1 MDKLKERLIQMLRE
15 SADRPVKLKEIA
27 RRLNISSDEVRSLRT
42 AVKELVEAGEL
53 VRTRGKRFGIP
64 EHMNLIVGTLI
75 GHPDGYGFVEPLPRA
90 GQVNLPDIYVSGRDM
105 DEAMHGDRVVVRISG
120 HLTSQRIRGEIIRVL
135 ERAHRTIVG
144 YYEESRNFG
153 YVVPIDSRVT
163 QHIYVDLADTLGA
176 RPGQV
181 VTAEITEYPSYHR
194 NPEGQIIEILGWKG
208 EKGLDTELL
217 IRKHGL
223 PPEFSPV
230 VLGAAGKLPETIPAG
245 ELGRRVDLRELLLVT
260 IDPADAKD
268 FDDAVSLE
276 MTERG
281 NYLLGVHIADVSY
294 YIEQGGIIDDEAY
307 NRATSIYLEDRVLPM
322 LPERISNNL
331 CSLREREDRL
341 AFSVKME
348 ITPKGK
354 VVGADIFDSV
364 IRSRHRL
371 TYDQVFSILQGDKVL
386 TEKYMDVADI
396 LRKMNKLAQTLR
408 ARRIARG
415 SLDFNFPEARAIFG
429 SEGEVVDI
437 VLQKHTTAHELIED
451 FMLLANETVARFVT
465 AQKAP
470 MIYRIHEE
478 PDPERMEGFLEFI
491 ASLGYRLTESE
502 AKTPKGL
509 QKISHQAQGKPEE
522 TLINYLMLRSLREAR
537 YSPSNAGHFGLAADC
552 YTHFTSPIRRYPDL
566 AVHRIVRMLKRD
578 GAKAVAGIYG
588 EQLEAVAE
596 HCSLR
601 EREAMEAERESLQI
615 KQLMFMSGKLGEVFE
630 GRITGVHSYGL
641 FVQIIDNLAEGLV
654 HVSSLEDDYYAFI
667 EEQHSLIGENTG
679 KIYRLGDKANVQ
691 VVRVDLDRRRM
702 DFVLVGEEE
711 EEAQGRAKKKKSK
724 RVEYH
729 IAARGKKAAKRAS
742 TVKRGKRRKR

>member
-1 MDKLKERLIQMLRE
+1 MEKLKERVIQMFRE

-27 RRLNISSDEVRSLRT
+27 RRLDISSDEVRSLRM

-75 GHPDGYGFVEPLPRA
+75 GHPDGYGFVQPLPRA
-90 GQVNLPDIYVSGRDM
+90 GQVNLPDIYVSGRDL
-105 DEAMHGDRVVVRISG
+105 DEAMHGDRVVARISG

-135 ERAHRTIVG
+135 ERAQRTIVG

-153 YVVPIDSRVT
+153 YVVPIDSRIT

-181 VTAEITEYPSYHR
+181 VSAEITEYPSYHR
-194 NPEGQIIEILGWKG
+194 NPEGQITEILGWKG

-230 VLGAAGKLPETIPAG
+230 VLRTVEKLPEIIP
-245 ELGRRVDLRELLLVT
+245 EDEMRRRVDLRELLLVT

-276 MTERG
+276 MTEKG

-294 YIEQGGIIDDEAY
+294 YIEQGGMIDDEAY

-331 CSLREREDRL
+331 CSLREKEDRL

-354 VVGADIFDSV
+354 VLDAEIFDSI

-371 TYDQVFSILQGDKVL
+371 TYDQVFSILEGDRAL
-386 TEKYMDVADI
+386 TEKYSDVVDT
-396 LRKMNKLAQTLR
+396 LRQMNQLAQTLR

-437 VLQKHTTAHELIED
+437 VLQKHTMAHELIED

-478 PDPERMEGFLEFI
+478 PDPERIEGFLEFI
-491 ASLGYRLTESE
+491 ASLGYRLTETE

-509 QKISHQAQGKPEE
+509 QKISRQAQGKPEE

-537 YSPSNAGHFGLAADC
+537 YSSNNAGHFGLAADC

-566 AVHRIVRMLKRD
+566 AVHRLLRTLKQH
-578 GAKAVAGIYG
+578 GVKAVAGTYG
-588 EQLEAVAE
+588 EQLETVAE

-601 EREAMEAERESLQI
+601 EREAMEAERESLQM
-615 KQLMFMSGKLGEVFE
+615 KQLLFMSGKVGEVFE

-641 FVQIIDNLAEGLV
+641 FVQIIENLAEGLV

-679 KIYRLGDKANVQ
+679 KVYRLGDKAQVQ

-702 DFVLVGEEE
+702 DFVFVGEEE
-711 EEAQGRAKKKKSK
+711 VEGRGRTTKKKSK

-729 IAARGKKAAKRAS
+729 IAARGKKAAKRA